1 MPTQTKDKT
10 EELWNKILKSIEKKW
25 RKVQRKDLI
34 KIFKKELKEAKQ
46 LNHRRLFV
54 FGFMNVES
62 IKEPLADLIDVFIS
76 ISDKRV
82 ENLEFSFFGY
92 RLRAKSEN
100 KKLDILKEIFNK
112 KGIKIQG
119 YSFIDS
125 VRVMGR
131 TLDGVIVDFTEDLP
145 PNDIGRIVET
155 VRGSGLVI
163 FLAPQ
168 ISQWA
173 ELKTKFHEYIV
184 TIPWSL
190 EDVKGRYIKR
200 FIKKLVE
207 HDGIIILE
215 PENMRVIHP
224 SRKISRAKK
233 QLKKLTRPE
242 AAILH
247 RKIYRLAKTSDQIK
261 TLKALEDLLFSPKK
275 GIHKSV
281 IITADRGRGK
291 SAIVGIFIGALA
303 ERNSGRGPLGK
314 YTILVTAPREYN
326 AYTLFEFA
334 KLALE
339 KLRVRVKFYEN
350 PPELRGKGFVI
361 AYVPPFIAPKIA
373 KREKVELVVVDEAA
387 GVPVP
392 LLNELISNVPMTIFS
407 GTIHGYEGAGRGF
420 SIRFLSKLDEIE
432 GLRYKIV
439 KMKEP
444 IRYGYDDPIEA
455 WLLDTF
461 LLDAK
466 PETLT
471 NEDLE
476 NINKKEVKFEELDL
490 DEIILGQNEK
500 DLKQFVGVYVFA
512 HYRNEPKDFGIMADA
527 PHYKAFALRLPSG
540 KIVNAILVAQEGS
553 LPKDLIWE
561 IYKSK
566 AAEPSGHLIPVAIEK
581 HFRTIGF
588 PAFLGYRIVRIAT
601 HPDVMRHGLGSLAI
615 KELLKY
621 AKKSGCAWIGAGF
634 GANRDLLR
642 FWLKN
647 KFVPVHVS
655 PMRNKIS
662 GEYTTI
668 VIRPLNEK
676 LEVDLRLYYREFRI
690 RFVDWLRY
698 VHYDMDPM
706 LAQLLLKG
714 GHIWKKIE
722 EPYIY
727 SPRLTEIQAKRVDA
741 YHRGILSYELT
752 SDAIQ
757 ELVKSYFIDENPDKP
772 NLSDY
777 TELLFIARV
786 LQARTWSQIMEY
798 FDSKRISLDKKTLM
812 NLFGKGIYTIFKFF
826 VKKEMIT

>member
-54 FGFMNVES
+54 FCFMNVES

-247 RKIYRLAKTSDQIK
+247 RKIY
-261 TLKALEDLLFSPKK
+261 
-275 GIHKSV
+275 
-281 IITADRGRGK
+281 
-291 SAIVGIFIGALA
+291 
-303 ERNSGRGPLGK
+303 
-314 YTILVTAPREYN
+314 
-326 AYTLFEFA
+326 
-334 KLALE
+334 
-339 KLRVRVKFYEN
+339 
-350 PPELRGKGFVI
+350 
-361 AYVPPFIAPKIA
+361 
-373 KREKVELVVVDEAA
+373 
-387 GVPVP
+387 
-392 LLNELISNVPMTIFS
+392 
-407 GTIHGYEGAGRGF
+407 
-420 SIRFLSKLDEIE
+420 
-432 GLRYKIV
+432 
-439 KMKEP
+439 
-444 IRYGYDDPIEA
+444 
-455 WLLDTF
+455 
-461 LLDAK
+461 
-466 PETLT
+466 
-471 NEDLE
+471 
-476 NINKKEVKFEELDL
+476 
-490 DEIILGQNEK
+490 
-500 DLKQFVGVYVFA
+500 
-512 HYRNEPKDFGIMADA
+512 
-527 PHYKAFALRLPSG
+527 
-540 KIVNAILVAQEGS
+540 
-553 LPKDLIWE
+553 
-561 IYKSK
+561 
-566 AAEPSGHLIPVAIEK
+566 
-581 HFRTIGF
+581 
-588 PAFLGYRIVRIAT
+588 
-601 HPDVMRHGLGSLAI
+601 
-615 KELLKY
+615 
-621 AKKSGCAWIGAGF
+621 
-634 GANRDLLR
+634 
-642 FWLKN
+642 
-647 KFVPVHVS
+647 
-655 PMRNKIS
+655 
-662 GEYTTI
+662 
-668 VIRPLNEK
+668 
-676 LEVDLRLYYREFRI
+676 
-690 RFVDWLRY
+690 
-698 VHYDMDPM
+698 
-706 LAQLLLKG
+706 
-714 GHIWKKIE
+714 
-722 EPYIY
+722 
-727 SPRLTEIQAKRVDA
+727 
-741 YHRGILSYELT
+741 
-752 SDAIQ
+752 
-757 ELVKSYFIDENPDKP
+757 
-772 NLSDY
+772 
-777 TELLFIARV
+777 
-786 LQARTWSQIMEY
+786 
-798 FDSKRISLDKKTLM
+798 
-812 NLFGKGIYTIFKFF
+812 
-826 VKKEMIT
+826 